1 MSTVEPVQPV
11 IAENVQLAS
20 EAPSTLPV
28 ESQLMADV
36 QTIESVQ
43 PVETAPVAPAE
54 APAQAV
60 TRPEATRHSTTASVE
75 TESVLAKLKLDWP
88 GDLVQIETDPQ
99 KVRPVEAEEAEAP
112 RPPRVRRPAP
122 PISNEPLIQ
131 VETRKRESETEAA
144 TLPQA

>member
-1 MSTVEPVQPV
+1 MHSTLEPASTDSPVPFALAADAQTIEPVQTV
-11 IAENVQLAS
+11 
-20 EAPSTLPV
+20 
-28 ESQLMADV
+28 
-36 QTIESVQ
+36 
-43 PVETAPVAPAE
+43 E
-54 APAQAV
+54 APAAP
-60 TRPEATRHSTTASVE
+60 TADAPEQPLAHFEPMPETTTSASVE

-122 PISNEPLIQ
+122 SISNEPLIQ